1 METTFNLEQRTSWSM
16 EIKLEIKLPESSSSI
31 LSHKRNIIY
40 CIKKINN
47 EIKNNQFN
55 KEFVIGYTLQRALG
69 LKEVNYQLL
78 TKEEAEGL
86 KRENNS
92 FGYLTLD
99 ELLVR
104 KKEIDEGKYIL
115 DDGLIIDFNPVYKK
129 RELKLIS

>member
-69 LKEVNYQLL
+69 LKEVNYQI
-78 TKEEAEGL
+78 K
-86 KRENNS
+86 
-92 FGYLTLD
+92 
-99 ELLVR
+99 
-104 KKEIDEGKYIL
+104 
-115 DDGLIIDFNPVYKK
+115 
-129 RELKLIS
+129 